1 MTYKYFTED
10 EFKCR
15 ETGENEIKPDFIET
29 LDQLRGDCGF
39 PFVISSGYRSP
50 KHSIEAAKEKP
61 GTHTQGIA
69 ADIAVSDGAQRR
81 IIVEKALEL
90 GFNGIGVA
98 KTFVHVDIRT
108 TTPVIWT
115 Y

>member
-1 MTYKYFTED
+1 MSYKHFTLD

-15 ETGENEIKPDFIET
+15 ETGQNEIKPEFVEA
-29 LDQLRGDCGF
+29 LDQLRENCGF
-39 PFVISSGYRSP
+39 PFIISSGYRSP
-50 KHSIEAAKEKP
+50 KHSIEAVKEKP

-69 ADIAVSDGAQRR
+69 ADIAISDGAQRR

-98 KTFVHVDIRT
+98 KAFVHVDIRT

>member
-1 MTYKYFTED
+1 VSYKYFTRD
-10 EFKCR
+10 EFKCH

-29 LDQLRGDCGF
+29 LDQLREDCGF

-50 KHSIEAAKEKP
+50 KHPLEAVKKTP

-69 ADIAVSDGAQRR
+69 ADIAVSGGVQRR
-81 IIVEKALEL
+81 VLVEKALEL

>member
-1 MTYKYFTED
+1 MSYKHFTLD

-15 ETGENEIKPDFIET
+15 ETGQNEIKPEFVEA
-29 LDQLRGDCGF
+29 LDQLREDCGF
-39 PFVISSGYRSP
+39 PFIISSGYRSP
-50 KHSIEAAKEKP
+50 THSIEAAKPTP

-69 ADIAVSDGAQRR
+69 ADIAVSDGTQRR
-81 IIVEKALEL
+81 IIIEKALKL

-98 KTFVHVDIRT
+98 KKFVHVDIRT